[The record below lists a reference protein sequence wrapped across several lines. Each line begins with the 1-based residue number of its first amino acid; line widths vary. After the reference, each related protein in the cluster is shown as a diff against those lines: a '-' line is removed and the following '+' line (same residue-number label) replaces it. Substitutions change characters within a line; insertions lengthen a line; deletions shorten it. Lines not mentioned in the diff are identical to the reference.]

1 MHAISQSAVWI
12 KEPSADAGV
21 VIVTSAALP
30 KYMIDQLHVAI
41 DDWDQV
47 AYLAVKQ
54 SRELMLDWLRVGFNP
69 EQSTRVDACDASQ
82 LLRCVSKGSFL
93 LDVEVGAEPCL
104 TWLGSVWGHA
114 LRVVELGNVGASNAA
129 MGRQVEDVLSA
140 TRSLAKS
147 VLQERCLI

>member
-30 KYMIDQLHVAI
+30 KYMIDKLHVAI

-47 AYLAVKQ
+47 AYLAVQQ
-54 SRELMLDWLRVGFNP
+54 SEALMVDWLRGGSGP
-69 EQSTRVDACDASQ
+69 EQLAEADACYASQ
-82 LLRCVSKGSFL
+82 LLRAVSHGSFL
-93 LDVEVGAEPCL
+93 LDVEVGTVPGL
-104 TWLGSVWGHA
+104 TWLGSVHGHP
-114 LRVVELGNVGASNAA
+114 LRVVELGAIATSTAA
-129 MGRQVEDVLSA
+129 MDQQVEQVLSA

-147 VLQERCLI
+147 VLQAHGVI

>member
-30 KYMIDQLHVAI
+30 KYMIDKLHVAI

-54 SRELMLDWLRVGFNP
+54 AEALMVDWLRVGSNP
-69 EQSTRVDACDASQ
+69 QPSAGGEVCYASQ
-82 LLRCVSKGSFL
+82 LLRAVPHGSFL
-93 LDVEVGAEPCL
+93 LEVGTFSGL
-104 TWLGSVWGHA
+104 TWLGSVCGHP
-114 LRVVELGNVGASNAA
+114 LRVVELGEIASSTVA
-129 MGRQVEDVLSA
+129 MDRQVEEVLLA

-147 VLQERCLI
+147 VLQARGVI

>member
-30 KYMIDQLHVAI
+30 KYMIEKLHVVI

-47 AYLAVKQ
+47 AYLTVKQ
-54 SRELMLDWLRVGFNP
+54 SEALMADWLRVGSNP
-69 EQSTRVDACDASQ
+69 ERSAGGEACYASQ
-82 LLRCVSKGSFL
+82 LLRSVSHGSFL
-93 LDVEVGAEPCL
+93 LVVEAGTDSGL
-104 TWLGSVWGHA
+104 TWLGSVCGHP
-114 LRVVELGNVGASNAA
+114 LRVVELGDVASSTAQ
-129 MGRQVEDVLSA
+129 MDLQVEEVLSA

-147 VLQERCLI
+147 VLQASGLI

>member
-1 MHAISQSAVWI
+1 MQMTSQSAIWI
-12 KEPSADAGV
+12 KEPSPEAGV

-30 KYMIDQLHVAI
+30 KYMIDKLHVAI

-47 AYLAVKQ
+47 AYLAVQQ

-69 EQSTRVDACDASQ
+69 GQSTRVDACDASQ

-93 LDVEVGAEPCL
+93 LDVEVGAAPVL
-104 TWLGSVWGHA
+104 TWLGSVCGHP
-114 LRVVELGNVGASNAA
+114 LRVVELGEVASSNAE
-129 MGRQVEDVLSA
+129 MDRQVEDVLSA

-147 VLQERCLI
+147 VLQERCGI

>member
-30 KYMIDQLHVAI
+30 KYMIDKLHVAI

-54 SRELMLDWLRVGFNP
+54 SRALMLDWLRVGSSP
-69 EQSTRVDACDASQ
+69 EQACDARQ
-82 LLRCVSKGSFL
+82 LLRGVCKSSFL
-93 LDVEVGAEPCL
+93 LDVEVGTVPGL
-104 TWLGSVWGHA
+104 TWLGSVCGHP
-114 LRVVELGNVGASNAA
+114 LRVVDLGTIASTHTA
-129 MGRQVEDVLSA
+129 MDRQVEAVLLA

-147 VLQERCLI
+147 VLQERYVI

>member
-30 KYMIDQLHVAI
+30 KYMIDKLHVAI

-69 EQSTRVDACDASQ
+69 GQSTRVDA
-82 LLRCVSKGSFL
+82 
-93 LDVEVGAEPCL
+93 
-104 TWLGSVWGHA
+104 
-114 LRVVELGNVGASNAA
+114 
-129 MGRQVEDVLSA
+129 
-140 TRSLAKS
+140 
-147 VLQERCLI
+147 